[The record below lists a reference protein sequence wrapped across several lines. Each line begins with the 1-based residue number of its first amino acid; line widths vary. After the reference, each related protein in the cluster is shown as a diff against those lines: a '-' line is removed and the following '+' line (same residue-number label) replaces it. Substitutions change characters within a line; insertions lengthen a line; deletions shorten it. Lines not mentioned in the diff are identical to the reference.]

1 MATTACAECAHPV
14 PSGARFCPSCGSPV
28 VATLLTLEERRVV
41 TVVFA
46 DLVGYTSL
54 AEYLDPE
61 QVKRLI
67 ETCFQRLVA
76 DIGAFGGRVDKLLGD
91 AIVALFGAPVAHEDD
106 AERAVRAALR
116 MQDTLARFVTERGPG
131 SLAGSAG
138 IQMRVGIN
146 TGEVLVGTLV
156 GSDYTAMGDVV
167 NTASRLQALAPP
179 GGVLI
184 GSATAAL
191 CSQTVAREPFGVTA
205 IRGREQVEQSWLVTG
220 ASAAGSRPVRAD
232 VPFVG
237 RRSERALLDAA
248 VQVVRSGHSGVVS
261 LVGEAG
267 AGKTRLVE
275 QIVDELENEAIVLRT
290 AGVPYG
296 ESSVWTPMTAG
307 VYATFGLDSTADVA
321 DVRRAVEK
329 RAHELWE
336 LPPGDPEVERYLD
349 TIGYLLGQPSAL
361 DRLDAAGA
369 GDVVAGAVTDM
380 LRRSAQTRMTVL
392 WFDNLQWADP
402 IIRDLLA
409 VIVRSLA
416 DLPFLLITAQR
427 PDDDVVWPPPLE
439 RPLVLRVP
447 LGPLSRDDAG
457 SLVRGVIERDQD
469 AADTGSVG
477 DNVADVLVD
486 RGGGNPLFLVELAA
500 LAATCDTAS
509 ELPGSL
515 RALIAARLDQL
526 STPHRAIVDNAAVL
540 GAADSIGALHQF
552 AQAMRQEFRESDL
565 SELAADGL
573 FDVDGRR
580 WRFRSDV
587 VREVAYQTLTKR
599 VRAQRHAGVAAV
611 LAGEHKEMVDDL
623 AHHAAAAAELVTE
636 LGPVDHV
643 PASVVDQAIAA
654 LLKAATVAVDAGR
667 LAQAVRHAS
676 RALDLHQADSETER
690 RLLLVR
696 ATAELDQRLYA
707 EAISDAEQ
715 VLEGAMADGD
725 RVHEAEARRR
735 LGTISHMQGDL
746 NAARQQLDCAIV
758 LFRELG
764 EPGPLA
770 DGLRARGFA
779 EVFGGSLTDAR
790 EFLDEAM
797 VIYHE
802 LDDER
807 GHAWTHQSLAW
818 VAFQSGDFEDAETQ
832 LLEAEERFDAIGDRS
847 GVSWAQGLRAYVSY
861 FLRRFDDAE
870 TLALAVE
877 SEARRWGQPWPALMM
892 QTLLANL
899 RLWTG
904 RLGEAE
910 QLAERAL
917 TGFREM
923 NDRFGVMQALSPL
936 NRARVGLGK
945 KADAKRGVEE
955 AISLGHTFGELS
967 MALQGAAG
975 VAVHI
980 GAAEQALD
988 LAMQVL
994 ERHQSTG
1001 TTQNEAWVLLALAR
1015 CQTGDVDGAM
1025 AAIEELDV
1033 DDFPFG
1039 QSARALVRAVA
1050 GEVEGA
1056 RADAEMVEQVRGA
1069 SYFDLAVSRL
1079 GGVIAAD
1086 RSGDTVESER
1096 WLELFGSLASSVG
1109 DVVFMGVAQALGD
1122 RSGVSDD
1129 REPPTLAPGWR
1140 TIVDSTIVG

>member
-1 MATTACAECAHPV
+1 
-14 PSGARFCPSCGSPV
+14 
-28 VATLLTLEERRVV
+28 VV
-41 TVVFA
+41 TVLFA
-46 DLVGYTSL
+46 DLVGYTAL

-61 QVKRLI
+61 QVKWLI
-67 ETCFQRLVA
+67 ESCFERLVA
-76 DIGAFGGRVDKLLGD
+76 DIETFGGRVDKLLGD

-116 MQDTLARFVTERGPG
+116 MQSTLARFVAERGSG
-131 SLAGSAG
+131 TVAGTDG

-146 TGEVLVGTLV
+146 TGEVLVGTLI

-167 NTASRLQALAPP
+167 NTASRLQAMAPP

-191 CSQTVAREPFGVTA
+191 CSASIAREPFGVTA

-220 ASAAGSRPVRAD
+220 ASAAGSRPVRCD

-248 VQVVRSGHSGVVS
+248 VEVVRSGHSGVVS
-261 LVGEAG
+261 IVGEAG
-267 AGKTRLVE
+267 AGKTRLAE
-275 QIVDELENEAIVLRT
+275 QVVDELENQAIVLRT
-290 AGVPYG
+290 ACVPYG
-296 ESSVWTPMTAG
+296 ESNVWAPVTSAI
-307 VYATFGLDSTADVA
+307 YSAFGIESDADA
-321 DVRRAVEK
+321 SEIRRAVEK
-329 RAHELWE
+329 RAHELWDLE
-336 LPPGDPEVERYLD
+336 PGDPDLDRYVD
-349 TIGYLLGQPSAL
+349 TIGYLLGQPSDL

-369 GDVVAGAVTDM
+369 RDVLTGALTEM
-380 LRRSAQTRMTVL
+380 MRRSAQTRMTVL
-392 WFDNLQWADP
+392 WVDNLQWADP

-416 DLPFLLITAQR
+416 DLPFLLITGQR
-427 PDDDVVWPPPLE
+427 PDHDVWPPPVD

-447 LGPLSRDDAG
+447 LGPLGRDDATT
-457 SLVRGVIERDQD
+457 LVRGVLERDQE
-469 AADTGSVG
+469 AADGARVG
-477 DNVADVLVD
+477 DDVTSVLVD

-526 STPHRAIVDNAAVL
+526 PNPQRAIVDNAAVL
-540 GAADSIGALHQF
+540 GSADSIGALAHF
-552 AQAMRQEFRESDL
+552 AEAMRQEFRESDL
-565 SELAADGL
+565 TELAADGL
-573 FDVDGRR
+573 FDIDGRR

-599 VRAQRHAGVAAV
+599 VRAQRHSGVAAV

-636 LGPVDHV
+636 LGPVDGV
-643 PASVVDQAIAA
+643 PASMVDRAIEA
-654 LLKAATVAVDAGR
+654 LLKAATVALDAGR
-667 LAQAVRHAS
+667 LPQAVRHAS
-676 RALDLHQADSETER
+676 RALDLHQADLATER
-690 RLLLVR
+690 QLLLVR
-696 ATAELDQRLYA
+696 ATAELDQRLYSD
-707 EAISDAEQ
+707 AISDAQQ
-715 VLEGAMADGD
+715 VLEGAMAQGD

-735 LGTISHMQGDL
+735 LGTISQMQGDL
-746 NAARQQLDCAIV
+746 AAARRELDCAIV
-758 LFRELG
+758 LFRDLG
-764 EPGPLA
+764 DPGPLA

-790 EFLDEAM
+790 RFLDEAM
-797 VIYHE
+797 TIYHE
-802 LDDER
+802 IDDER

-818 VAFQSGDFEDAETQ
+818 VAFQSGDFADAETQ

-904 RLGEAE
+904 RLAEAE

-923 NDRFGVMQALSPL
+923 NDRFGIMQALSPL
-936 NRARVGLGK
+936 NRARAGLGK

-955 AISLGHTFGELS
+955 AISLGHSFGELS

-988 LAMQVL
+988 LAGQVL
-994 ERHQSTG
+994 DRHRSTG
-1001 TTQNEAWVLLALAR
+1001 TTQHEAWVLLALAR

-1025 AAIEELDV
+1025 AAIEEIEV

-1039 QSARALVRAVA
+1039 QSARALVRAIA
-1050 GEVEGA
+1050 GDVEGA
-1056 RADAEMVEQVRGA
+1056 LDDAAAVEEIRGA
-1069 SYFDLAVSRL
+1069 SYFDLAIARL
-1079 GGVIAAD
+1079 GGVIAAE
-1086 RSGDTVESER
+1086 RTGDAAESER

-1109 DVVFMGVAQALGD
+1109 DVVFVSVAQALGG
-1122 RSGVSDD
+1122 RAGAGED
-1129 REPPTLAPGWR
+1129 REPPTLLPGWR